1 MLFTPTKKGKN
12 IKLEKGRKTDALR
25 LFLSAQSSKSSTVN
39 QKEGPLL
46 PQSSFNS
53 TKVSPTEVQEG
64 PLFSFF
70 LD

>member
-1 MLFTPTKKGKN
+1 MLFTPTKNGRN

-25 LFLSAQSSKSSTVN
+25 LFLSAQFSKSIVN
-39 QKEGPLL
+39 QKEGPLS
-46 PQSSFNS
+46 PQSSFNC
-53 TKVSPTEVQEG
+53 TKVGPTDVQEG